1 MSSPNTFLP
10 EIPLQKVKVWVLS
23 PSLTTEDPNI
33 EYYYDFTQSIAEY
46 TAVFNAL
53 QLPWQWQP
61 VTLKNFETIIENIA
75 LEMQSGE
82 LLPVVLN
89 LCDGDEINGSPGVS
103 VVKMLLAKKLVFT
116 GADEHFYTI
125 TTSKIPMK
133 QTFDA
138 RKIATPLWEAIYTA
152 NQSLDGIFDR
162 LGTPIIVKPAIS
174 GGSMGIGIK
183 NVVSTMAELE
193 IQLQQMF
200 EGYRGWNLSDGG
212 IIAEQF
218 IAGQEFT
225 SFIIGSADFPSSIKQ
240 YLPVERVFHPSLPE
254 NEQFLSFDRL
264 WEIYEAEAPMP
275 QQEHFYDYQLPDAAI
290 HRVINQ
296 LSMDAFLALGGTG
309 YTRIDIRMDKYTKK
323 MYVLEA
329 NAQCGLSE
337 DENYTPIGAI
347 LRLSNKSF
355 TEVIVSIIN
364 DAFKRY
370 YINIHQNVPTKIVQ
384 YEDSRTS
391 TGLFNIIG

>member
-1 MSSPNTFLP
+1 MPSPNTFLP
-10 EIPLQKVKVWVLS
+10 EIPLQKIKVWVLS
-23 PSLTTEDPNI
+23 PSLITEDPNI
-33 EYYYDFTQSIAEY
+33 EYYYDFKQSIAEY

-61 VTLKNFETIIENIA
+61 VTLKNFETIIEGIA

-82 LLPVVLN
+82 ILPVILN
-89 LCDGDEINGSPGVS
+89 LCDGDEINGSPGIS

-138 RKIATPLWEAIYTA
+138 KKIATPLWEAIYTA
-152 NQSLDGIFDR
+152 NQSLDGIFER

-218 IAGQEFT
+218 IAGPEFT
-225 SFIIGSADFPSSIKQ
+225 SFIIGSAEFPSFLHQ

-254 NEQFLSFDRL
+254 TERFLSFDRL
-264 WEIYEAEAPMP
+264 WEIYEEETPMP
-275 QQEHFYDYQLPDAAI
+275 QQEHFYDYTLPDAALHNAI
-290 HRVINQ
+290 HQ
-296 LSMDAFLALGGTG
+296 LSWDAYQALGGTG
-309 YTRIDIRMDKYTKK
+309 YTRIDIRMDKDTKK

-337 DENYTPIGAI
+337 DENYTSIGAI
-347 LRLSNKSF
+347 LRFSNKSF
-355 TEVIVSIIN
+355 TEIIIAIIN

-370 YINIHQNVPTKIVQ
+370 YINIPHTVFTKIVQ
-384 YEDSRTS
+384 HENSRTS

>member
-1 MSSPNTFLP
+1 MLSLNSFLP

-23 PSLTTEDPNI
+23 PSLATDDPNI

-46 TAVFNAL
+46 TVVFSAL

-61 VTLKNFETIIENIA
+61 VTMNNYETIIDGIVA
-75 LEMQSGE
+75 EMQAGE

-103 VVKMLLAKKLVFT
+103 VVKMLLSKKLVFT
-116 GADEHFYTI
+116 GADEHFYAI

-152 NQSLDGIFDR
+152 NQSVEGIFER

-183 NVVSTMAELE
+183 NVVYSMAELE

-218 IAGQEFT
+218 IAGPEFT
-225 SFIIGSADFPSSIKQ
+225 SFIIGSTEFPAYIKQ

-254 NEQFLSFDRL
+254 NEKFLSFDRL
-264 WEIYEAEAPMP
+264 WEIYEEEAPMP
-275 QQEHFYDYQLPDAAI
+275 QEEHFYDYQLPDAAI
-290 HRVINQ
+290 HAAISQ
-296 LSMDAFLALGGTG
+296 LSMDAYQALGGTG
-309 YTRIDIRMDKYTKK
+309 YTRIDVRMDRVSKK

-337 DENYTPIGAI
+337 DENYTSIGAI
-347 LRLSNKSF
+347 LRLSKKSF
-355 TEVIVSIIN
+355 TEIIVDIIN
-364 DAFKRY
+364 DAFRRY
-370 YINIHQNVPTKIVQ
+370 YIECPQTVSIKTGKHEN
-384 YEDSRTS
+384 SRTS